1 MKALDPNRPQIYYPF
16 VHFLRDVWNY
26 LGSNK
31 QSFVVGSFA
40 RLASDIIWLY
50 PAIALGKIVDFL
62 AQYNTGDALNILWT
76 QFAFLCLAS
85 ITSPILRNYGKALIF
100 RASIRSNQTLRIK
113 AATHLMHLSSDWHEK
128 ESSGG
133 KFQRLNTAADSLGVV
148 YSHWVNNIIEVGVNL
163 VGVPVV
169 LLGLDPTIG
178 FSSVFF
184 VVLYIIIQLKFT
196 GVIANIQHTV
206 NLASEVAAGNLFE
219 AIANVRTTRVLGA
232 IGKVMSGVSESIR
245 KFVDRVA
252 FRIGRARSQV
262 AILNLFFQIFRILM
276 YAFAI
281 IAIIGG
287 KYEVGFLM
295 VLTTYL
301 QKLWES
307 TDELGMSYQELTVA
321 KYGLARVRELFDAP
335 IVMLVE
341 EGKIALSRNWKKLK
355 IEHLSFAYGEN
366 EVLNDISFTISRG
379 EKVGI
384 VGLSGAGKSTL
395 FKLLL
400 KEYEDYKG
408 EIKFDDL
415 SLREVSPKDYYAHT
429 AVVLQDTEVFNFSL
443 KDNITIG
450 REKFDRTA
458 FERALDVAHVRDFL
472 HKLPQGVD
480 TLIGEKGVKLSGG
493 EKQRLGIA
501 RAVYKS
507 PELLLLDEATSHLDI
522 ESEKDIQDSL
532 HEFFQSVTA
541 VVIAHR
547 LTTIKE
553 MDRIIVIE
561 NGKIK
566 ESGSFAGLMKKKR
579 GRFKELWKKQKI

>member
-1 MKALDPNRPQIYYPF
+1 MKALDPERKPIAYSGPR
-16 VHFLRDVWNY
+16 FLRDIWEY
-26 LGSNK
+26 LGPNK
-31 QSFVVGSFA
+31 KSFVVGSLA
-40 RLASDIIWLY
+40 RFLSDIIWLY
-50 PAIALGKIVDFL
+50 PAVALGRIVDFL
-62 AQYNTGDALNILWT
+62 ADYHPGDSLDFVWIEFAL
-76 QFAFLCLAS
+76 LCIAS
-85 ITSPILRNYGKALIF
+85 IGNPILRNYGKALIF
-100 RASIRSNQTLRIK
+100 RASIRSNQALRL
-113 AATHLMHLSSDWHEK
+113 AAANHLMRLGADWHEG
-128 ESSGG
+128 EPSGG
-133 KFQRLNTAADSLGVV
+133 KFQRLNTAAESLGVV
-148 YSHWVNNIIEVGVNL
+148 YSHWVNNIIEICVNL

-169 LLGLDPTIG
+169 LLSLDRTVG
-178 FSSVFF
+178 YSSVLF
-184 VVLYIIIQLKFT
+184 VVIYILVQLKFT
-196 GVIANIQHTV
+196 KVIANIQHTV
-206 NLASEVAAGNLFE
+206 NLASEEAAGHLFE
-219 AIANVRTTRVLGA
+219 AIFNVRTTRVLGA
-232 IGKVMSGVSESIR
+232 ISKVMSTVSESIR
-245 KFVDRVA
+245 SFVDRVA
-252 FRIGRARSQV
+252 FRIGKARTQV
-262 AILNLFFQIFRILM
+262 AILNLYFQVYRVLM

-281 IAIIGG
+281 NAIIDG
-287 KYEVGFLM
+287 KYEVGFLI

-321 KYGLARVRELFDAP
+321 KYGLARVRELFDTP
-335 IVMLVE
+335 IMLLSE
-341 EGKIALSRNWKKLK
+341 DGKVKLSRDWQRLN
-355 IEHLSFAYGEN
+355 IERLSFQYGNN
-366 EVLNDISFTISRG
+366 EVLSDISFSIKRG

-400 KEYEDYKG
+400 KEYEDYRG

-415 SLREVSPKDYYAHT
+415 SLREVSPKDYYSHT
-429 AVVLQDTEVFNFSL
+429 AVVLQETEVFNFSL

-450 REKFDRTA
+450 REKFSQGA
-458 FERALDVAHVRDFL
+458 FNRALEISHVTDFL

-501 RAVYKS
+501 RAVYKE

-522 ESEKDIQDSL
+522 ESEKSIQDSL
-532 HEFFQSVTA
+532 HKFFESVTA

-566 ESGSFAGLMKKKR
+566 ESGSFSGLMR
-579 GRFKELWKKQKI
+579 RPGGRFKELWKKQKI